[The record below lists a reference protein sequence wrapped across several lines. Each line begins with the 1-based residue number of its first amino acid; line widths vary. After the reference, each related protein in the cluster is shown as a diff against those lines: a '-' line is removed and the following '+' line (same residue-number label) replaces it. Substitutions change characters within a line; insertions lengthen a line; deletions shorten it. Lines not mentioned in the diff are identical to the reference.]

1 MKKVLFLF
9 SLFSVL
15 PLFAQSDGLADA
27 QALAERGIIVNQS
40 TMAPQYSGV
49 TISSDAQEASMY
61 RLNDSIIRQEVLG
74 MALKLRGVIL
84 PDSYSCRNYYQDT
97 AEWWVCRA
105 AELSADNDIVTR
117 ANLHFRPHDSL
128 TL

>member
-1 MKKVLFLF
+1 
-9 SLFSVL
+9 
-15 PLFAQSDGLADA
+15 
-27 QALAERGIIVNQS
+27 
-40 TMAPQYSGV
+40 
-49 TISSDAQEASMY
+49 MY
-61 RLNDSIIRQEVLG
+61 RLNDFIIRQEVLG
-74 MALKLRGVIL
+74 MALKLKGITL
-84 PDSYSCRNYYQDT
+84 PDSYFCRNYYQDT